1 MDFAV
6 TRLAFTP
13 IDATEEFIYQVPSG
27 GTTVIS
33 QMVLCNTH
41 SAAVTVNLSVTA
53 SGATSTTSTNRI
65 FNAMSVAANETMMI
79 MADIYLQS
87 GEKLW
92 ASASSDD
99 VVNILISGV
108 EATPEP

>member
-13 IDATEEFIYQVPSG
+13 IDATEEVIYQVPSG
-27 GTTVIS
+27 GTTVVS
-33 QMVLCNTH
+33 QLVLCNTH
-41 SAAVTVNLSVTA
+41 SSAVTVNISVTSSAA
-53 SGATSTTSTNRI
+53 SSTTAANRI
-65 FNAMSVAANETMMI
+65 FSSMSAAGNETMMI
-79 MADIYLQS
+79 MADIYLFS

-92 ASASSDD
+92 ASASADD

-108 EATPEP
+108 EATPTP

>member
-1 MDFAV
+1 MNFSV

-13 IDATEEFIYQVPSG
+13 IDATEEVIYQVATG
-27 GTTVIS
+27 GTSIIS

-41 SAAVTVNLSVTA
+41 SAAVTVNLSVTG
-53 SGATSTTSTNRI
+53 SSSTSTTSANRI
-65 FNAMSVAANETMMI
+65 FNAMSIAANETMMI
-79 MADIYLQS
+79 MADIYLFA

-99 VVNILISGV
+99 VVNILISGIG
-108 EATPEP
+108 ATPEP